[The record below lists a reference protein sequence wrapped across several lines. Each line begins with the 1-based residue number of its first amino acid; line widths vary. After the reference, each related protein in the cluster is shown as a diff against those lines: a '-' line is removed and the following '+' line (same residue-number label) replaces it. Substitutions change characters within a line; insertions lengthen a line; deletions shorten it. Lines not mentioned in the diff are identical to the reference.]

1 MAGKY
6 RGVQKVNHM
15 AQKVNIVLVDDIDE
29 TEADETVSF
38 GLDGKEYAIDLNT
51 DNATKLREAL
61 APYVA
66 HARPVSGRGGRRSS
80 GGGSSRTA
88 SSSGG
93 PAPAE
98 IRAWARENGFDV
110 PERGRVSAEVRDAYA
125 AAH

>member
-1 MAGKY
+1 
-6 RGVQKVNHM
+6 M

-80 GGGSSRTA
+80 GGSSRAA
-88 SSSGG
+88 STSSG